1 MPETTCVPWPTP
13 APLDAPTWTPV
24 AFLPSMKTLP
34 REKQVSFATV
44 TTYTFPL
51 EYGGSA
57 IPSDHGPPI
66 GLAKVHSRQECQH
79 VDSIKAKRS
88 RVRKFDHV
96 ERMILLQ
103 EKASYTRKEVARF
116 CFESIAVQKSRQDT
130 NKLTDEDEEDE
141 AQNVIKKRRIAEA

>member
-1 MPETTCVPWPTP
+1 MPETTCLSWPTL
-13 APLDAPTWTPV
+13 APLCAPTWTPV
-24 AFLPSMKTLP
+24 AFLPSKKTFP
-34 REKQVSFATV
+34 REKQVSFTTV

-66 GLAKVHSRQECQH
+66 GLAKVHSRQTCH
-79 VDSIKAKRS
+79 HLDNVKDKRS
-88 RVRKFDHV
+88 RLRKFDHM

-116 CFESIAVQKSRQDT
+116 CFESIVVQKSRQDT
-130 NKLTDEDEEDE
+130 RENKEEEAEDEQQT
-141 AQNVIKKRRIAEA
+141 APKRRKGN

>member
-1 MPETTCVPWPTP
+1 MPETTCVVSWPTP
-13 APLDAPTWTPV
+13 ASLDAPTWTPV
-24 AFLPSMKTLP
+24 AFLKKMVP
-34 REKQVSFATV
+34 REKQVSFTTV

-57 IPSDHGPPI
+57 IPRDHGPPI

-79 VDSIKAKRS
+79 VDGIKAKRS
-88 RVRKFDHV
+88 RVRRFNHV

-103 EKASYTRKEVARF
+103 EKASYTRNEVARF

-130 NKLTDEDEEDE
+130 NELTDDDEDDD
-141 AQNVIKKRRIAEA
+141 AQNVVKKRRIAES